1 MPASLRQFALRLVIA
16 IGALCCASQAVAAS
30 PPKAAKKDD
39 TVYRIDAIV
48 IEGLFWTKPYV
59 VMRELLFAEG
69 ERATIADIEESIQRL
84 RNLSIFRIAEYQLL
98 DRRVPLPDGTIPDDG
113 ENHRILRI
121 VVDERWTLIPFGTF
135 SSGGGT
141 FSLTTGLYEIN
152 LFGRFIELGGQYQR
166 FASTNSFAL
175 WASDPRLFG
184 ERLSL
189 SGSIAQTNRIN
200 VFYDDDGELE
210 GGHLRFRRSGQMS
223 LSREWVKWLRTG
235 ISLALVDDR
244 YSLDLIPDEI
254 AELEQTRGL
263 PEPARYLSFGF
274 AASLGRI
281 NANSYLREGIRLTQ
295 SVAVADEAVGST
307 ISFVDTV
314 TEVRGFLILPLH
326 TNVGFRAGV
335 GTTSVDREEYEFFVG
350 GFSPLRGFLH
360 RRFRGTHFW
369 YGNGELRIP
378 SIDTRWLVLQ
388 HVGFIDASG
397 IADGPRALTE
407 LDGLSSGIG
416 IRILSPKVFS
426 LIARIDYAWSLVGDG
441 RSALSFGAG
450 QFF

>member
-1 MPASLRQFALRLVIA
+1 M
-16 IGALCCASQAVAAS
+16 VAALLVGTGTPVS
-30 PPKAAKKDD
+30 AAAREPAADQAPED
-39 TVYRIDAIV
+39 EVYRIDAII

-69 ERATIADIEESIQRL
+69 ERATKAEIEESIQRL
-84 RNLSIFRIAEYQLL
+84 RNLALFRIAEYELL
-98 DRRVPLPDGTIPDDG
+98 DQRLPLPDGSMPEDG
-113 ENHRILRI
+113 ENHRILKI

-141 FSLTTGLYEIN
+141 FSLTTGLYTIN
-152 LFGRFIELGGQYQR
+152 LLGRYIQLGGQYQR
-166 FASTNSFAL
+166 FATTNSFAV
-175 WASDPRLFG
+175 WGADPRLFG

-189 SGSIAQTNRIN
+189 SATIAQTNRIN
-200 VFYDDDGELE
+200 VFYDDDGELQ
-210 GGHLRFRRSGQMS
+210 GGHLRFRRSGQ
-223 LSREWVKWLRTG
+223 LSVNREWVKWFTTG
-235 ISLALVDDR
+235 VSLALVDDE
-244 YSLDLIPDEI
+244 YSLDLVPESI

-263 PEPARYLSFGF
+263 PGPARYLSFGLG
-274 AASLGRI
+274 ATLGRI
-281 NANSYLREGIRLTQ
+281 NSNSYLREGARL
-295 SVAVADEAVGST
+295 SHSIAVADESVGST

-314 TEVRGFLILPLH
+314 TEAKAFLILPLR
-326 TNVGFRAGV
+326 TNLGFRAGL

-369 YGNGELRIP
+369 YGNGEVRIP

-388 HVGFIDASG
+388 HVGFVDASG
-397 IADGPRALTE
+397 IADGPRALRE

-426 LIARIDYAWSLVGDG
+426 LIARVDYAWSIVGDG